1 MEGETNRHRDPNTHL
16 EQDICI
22 HIFTVSSAM
31 VGVCL
36 TVIGLIRVVIT
47 LGRADTLADDLLA
60 GDALLFLI
68 SCLLSYW
75 ALRSRSLRRM
85 HRLEKI
91 ADGIFIL
98 AMIGMVIICALITYT
113 ISVPASTRRWLKQL
127 FEDPQPIPAGLTLFR
142 PSHPERRLGQLR
154 INLSPALVV
163 GHRYLHLLVRGV
175 TAAVGAGDSNCID
188 ASVAA
193 ALPLGSK

>member
-1 MEGETNRHRDPNTHL
+1 MKGETQPERGANNHL

-47 LGRADTLADDLLA
+47 LGKADTLADDFLA
-60 GDALLFLI
+60 ADALLFLI

-75 ALRSRSLRRM
+75 ALRSRGLQRM

-91 ADGIFIL
+91 ADTIFII
-98 AMIGMVIICALITYT
+98 A
-113 ISVPASTRRWLKQL
+113 
-127 FEDPQPIPAGLTLFR
+127 
-142 PSHPERRLGQLR
+142 
-154 INLSPALVV
+154 
-163 GHRYLHLLVRGV
+163 
-175 TAAVGAGDSNCID
+175 
-188 ASVAA
+188 
-193 ALPLGSK
+193 

>member
-1 MEGETNRHRDPNTHL
+1 MEGETNEQRDPNTHL
-16 EQDICI
+16 EHDICI

-68 SCLLSYW
+68 SCMLSYW
-75 ALRSRSLRRM
+75 ALRSRGLRRM

-91 ADGIFIL
+91 ADGIFIV
-98 AMIGMVIICALITYT
+98 AMIGMVIICAVITYS
-113 ISVPASTRRWLKQL
+113 IS
-127 FEDPQPIPAGLTLFR
+127 IPAR
-142 PSHPERRLGQLR
+142 S
-154 INLSPALVV
+154 
-163 GHRYLHLLVRGV
+163 
-175 TAAVGAGDSNCID
+175 GAG
-188 ASVAA
+188 
-193 ALPLGSK
+193 

>member
-1 MEGETNRHRDPNTHL
+1 MKGETQPQRDANSHL

-47 LGRADTLADDLLA
+47 LGIADTLADDLLA
-60 GDALLFLI
+60 ADALLFLI

-75 ALRSRSLRRM
+75 ALRSRGLRRM

-91 ADGIFIL
+91 ADGIFIV
-98 AMIGMVIICALITYT
+98 AMIGMVVVCAVITYT
-113 ISVPASTRRWLKQL
+113 ISVP
-127 FEDPQPIPAGLTLFR
+127 
-142 PSHPERRLGQLR
+142 SHP
-154 INLSPALVV
+154 NLPMTT
-163 GHRYLHLLVRGV
+163 G
-175 TAAVGAGDSNCID
+175 
-188 ASVAA
+188 
-193 ALPLGSK
+193 

>member
-1 MEGETNRHRDPNTHL
+1 MKGKTQTQRNANSHL

-47 LGRADTLADDLLA
+47 LGTVDTLADDLLA
-60 GDALLFLI
+60 ADALLFLI

-75 ALRSRSLRRM
+75 ALRSRGLRRM

-91 ADGIFIL
+91 ADGIFII
-98 AMIGMVIICALITYT
+98 AMIGMVVVCALITYT
-113 ISVPASTRRWLKQL
+113 IS
-127 FEDPQPIPAGLTLFR
+127 IPPR
-142 PSHPERRLGQLR
+142 
-154 INLSPALVV
+154 
-163 GHRYLHLLVRGV
+163 
-175 TAAVGAGDSNCID
+175 
-188 ASVAA
+188 
-193 ALPLGSK
+193 

>member
-1 MEGETNRHRDPNTHL
+1 MEGETNGQRDPNTHL
-16 EQDICI
+16 EHDISI

-75 ALRSRSLRRM
+75 ALRSRGLRRM

-91 ADGIFIL
+91 ADGIFIV
-98 AMIGMVIICALITYT
+98 AMIGMVIICAVITYT
-113 ISVPASTRRWLKQL
+113 ISIPPRPGAS
-127 FEDPQPIPAGLTLFR
+127 
-142 PSHPERRLGQLR
+142 
-154 INLSPALVV
+154 
-163 GHRYLHLLVRGV
+163 
-175 TAAVGAGDSNCID
+175 
-188 ASVAA
+188 
-193 ALPLGSK
+193 

>member
-1 MEGETNRHRDPNTHL
+1 MDRETNRQRDANTHL

-47 LGRADTLADDLLA
+47 FGRADTLADDFLA

-68 SCLLSYW
+68 ACLLSYW
-75 ALRSRSLRRM
+75 ALRSRSVRRM

-91 ADGIFIL
+91 ADAMFIF

-113 ISVPASTRRWLKQL
+113 ISVP
-127 FEDPQPIPAGLTLFR
+127 PR
-142 PSHPERRLGQLR
+142 P
-154 INLSPALVV
+154 
-163 GHRYLHLLVRGV
+163 
-175 TAAVGAGDSNCID
+175 
-188 ASVAA
+188 
-193 ALPLGSK
+193 GSA